1 MTEPWHNWS
10 GSVVA
15 APARI
20 AAPRSEDELAA
31 VVRGA
36 TRLRAAGA
44 GHSFA
49 PLCAT
54 DGTLVRLDG
63 LDGAA
68 GAAAGAAV
76 TLASDGCSAWAP
88 AGWTLR
94 RVAAALW
101 ELGRSLPNQGDIDA
115 QAL

>member
-20 AAPRSEDELAA
+20 AAPRSEEELAA
-31 VVRGA
+31 IVRGA
-36 TRLRAAGA
+36 TRLRVAGA

-63 LDGAA
+63 LDGD
-68 GAAAGAAV
+68 GAAAGNAIER
-76 TLASDGCSAWAP
+76 SEMGGGDPDGSAGGAGGKAP
-88 AGWTLR
+88 RG
-94 RVAAALW
+94 
-101 ELGRSLPNQGDIDA
+101 I
-115 QAL
+115 

>member
-1 MTEPWHNWS
+1 MTELWHNWS

-63 LDGAA
+63 LDGDT
-68 GAAAGAAV
+68 GAAPGGIERSEQGGGDPDGSAGGAGGKAARGV
-76 TLASDGCSAWAP
+76 K
-88 AGWTLR
+88 
-94 RVAAALW
+94 
-101 ELGRSLPNQGDIDA
+101 
-115 QAL
+115 